1 MKLEKEGL
9 FLIDNLSNLIIKQKT
24 QKTKDNRL

>member
-9 FLIDNLSNLIIKQKT
+9 FLVDNLSNLNIKQKKIEDER
-24 QKTKDNRL
+24 Q

>member
-9 FLIDNLSNLIIKQKT
+9 FLVDNLSNLDIKQK
-24 QKTKDNRL
+24 KTEDERQ